1 MVNEDGDKYHTLEEL
16 YEYRMVY
23 NALIFNEWAK
33 TGTYDVHKSWR
44 HSDGEECFGGGWFI
58 VSAETPYGQITNHYP
73 EKDWH
78 RFLIPERIT
87 ANAYDGHTSADALS
101 RLKNL
106 LDINPSTRKE

>member
-1 MVNEDGDKYHTLEEL
+1 MVEKDGDQYHTLDEL
-16 YEYRMVY
+16 YDYRMVY

-33 TGTYDVHKSWR
+33 AGCYDVHKSWR

-58 VSAETPYGQITNHYP
+58 VSAETPYGQSTNNYP

-78 RFLIPERIT
+78 RFLIPERTT
-87 ANAYDGHTSADALS
+87 ANAYDGHTSGEALS

-106 LDINPSTRKE
+106 LDVGHL